1 MQHVK
6 PSQPRAAKKLR
17 TPAGRF
23 LDYLGIQPVVD
34 KNSAAGG
41 ASGVLR
47 PYAAALGQDVVG
59 GLISALISL
68 SFSLSFA
75 AMIFAG
81 ELTRDLG
88 YGIRM
93 SLTSAGITVIVVALL
108 SPFRF
113 AIAGPDS
120 RSAAVQAALAAGLVA
135 AFKGQA
141 LPTPLIL
148 FAISLSTLLTGAFL
162 YTCGRLKM
170 GTWIRYV
177 PYPVIGGFLAA
188 TGWALIVGAIR
199 VVTSRT
205 LSIEMLPELLHP
217 SIRLHLLVGIL
228 YTILLVWVLGRV
240 KHFLALPGLLVLGTL
255 GLHGVRAL
263 YGVSVAQAQAKGWL
277 LKVAAGGHLWLPLR
291 DTEWM
296 HFSRTALNSSTL
308 GHYAGGLVVLVTVTA
323 IAVLITGAAIEVAT
337 RSDANLD
344 DELKSHGLANL
355 LSGLSGGL
363 IGQNAIA
370 RSMINLQ
377 AGGKSRLSGVL
388 AGTICLVV
396 ELTRP
401 ELAGLLARPIMGATL
416 AFLGLRLLEEWLIKA
431 RGHLERTDYYLV
443 VGILLLIIWFGFVAG
458 LLVGLTISCL
468 IFAVNYSRISVIKS
482 SFTLDEYGSKVQR
495 GADENEYLHAGGN
508 RHWVLRL
515 RGFLFFGSVVR
526 LVQDA
531 RARIDSCYR
540 QDRPL
545 QTLVLDFA
553 AAIGIDSSAAMTLV
567 KLRQTAEKR
576 HVQIVFTALQ
586 PEMEKLLKR
595 ENCLRNDDVCLAF
608 PDLDRALEHCED
620 KMLSER
626 TGGLM
631 GRHSF
636 ASQLAT
642 ALGSDAAAKRLLS
655 YADRLELAPNQYL
668 VRQGDPSDAL
678 FIIESGRLSIMLELP
693 NGRPLRLRSVASNT
707 SLGEI
712 GLYREKP
719 RSTSVLA
726 DVQTVV
732 HRLSKQALTRMENE
746 EPKLAV
752 AFHTYIVRILAE
764 RLTSS
769 DLAIAALE
777 R

>member
-1 MQHVK
+1 MDHVK
-6 PSQPRAAKKLR
+6 SSQSQAAKKPR
-17 TPAGRF
+17 PPASRV
-23 LDYLGIQPVVD
+23 LTYLGLRSGSD
-34 KNSAAGG
+34 KRSGG
-41 ASGVLR
+41 GERGSLVS
-47 PYAAALGQDVVG
+47 ALGQDAVG
-59 GLISALISL
+59 GAISALISL
-68 SFSLSFA
+68 CFSLSFA
-75 AMIFAG
+75 AMIFTG

-93 SLTSAGITVIVVALL
+93 SLTSAAITVIVVALL

-120 RSAAVQAALAAGLVA
+120 RSAAVQSALAAGLVA
-135 AFKGQA
+135 AFKGQP
-141 LPTPLIL
+141 LPTPVIL
-148 FAISLSTLLTGAFL
+148 FGISLSTVITGAVL

-177 PYPVIGGFLAA
+177 PYPVIGGFLAS
-188 TGWALIVGAIR
+188 TGWTLMVGAIR

-205 LSIEMLPELLHP
+205 LSLSMLPELLQP
-217 SIRLHLLVGIL
+217 EVRLHLFVGIL
-228 YTILLVWVLGRV
+228 FTLLLVWVLGRT
-240 KHFLALPGLLVLGTL
+240 KHFLALPGLLVVGTL
-255 GLHGVRAL
+255 ALHGVRAL
-263 YGVSVAQAQAKGWL
+263 FGMSVAQAQEKGWL
-277 LKVAAGGHLWLPLR
+277 LKVAAGGHVWLPFR
-291 DTEWM
+291 DAMWKT
-296 HFSRTALNSSTL
+296 FPRSALNTSTL
-308 GHYAGGLVVLVTVTA
+308 GHYAGSLLVLITVTA

-344 DELKSHGLANL
+344 DELKSHGIANL
-355 LSGLSGGL
+355 LSGLGGGL

-388 AGTICLVV
+388 AGSICLLIEV
-396 ELTRP
+396 TRP
-401 ELAGLLARPIMGATL
+401 EMAGYLARPIMGATL
-416 AFLGLRLLEEWLIKA
+416 AYLGIRLLDEWIVKA
-431 RGHLERTDYYLV
+431 RVHLERTDYYLV
-443 VGILLLIIWFGFVAG
+443 VGILLLIIWFGFVVG
-458 LLVGLTISCL
+458 LLVGLVVSCL
-468 IFAVNYSRISVIKS
+468 IFAINYSRISVIKS

-495 GADENEYLHAGGN
+495 GADENEYLHQDGN

-515 RGFLFFGSVVR
+515 RGYLFFGSVVR

-531 RARIDSCYR
+531 RQRIESSHR
-540 QDRPL
+540 RNRPL

-567 KLRQTAEKR
+567 KLRQTAEQKR
-576 HVQIVFTALQ
+576 VQIVFTALQ
-586 PEMEKLLKR
+586 PEMIKLLKR
-595 ENCLRNDDVCLAF
+595 ERCLRDDDVCLAF
-608 PDLDRALEHCED
+608 PDLDRALEHCEE

-626 TGGLM
+626 TGGIL

-636 ASQLAT
+636 MSQLAT
-642 ALGSDAAAKRLLS
+642 ALGSDAAAKRVLS
-655 YADRLELAPNQYL
+655 YAERLELAPKQYL

-678 FIIESGRLSIMLELP
+678 FIIESGRVSIMLELP
-693 NGRPLRLRSVASNT
+693 NGPPLRLRSVASNT

-726 DVQTVV
+726 DVPTVI
-732 HRLSKQALTRMENE
+732 HRLSKQALLRMENE

-752 AFHTYIVRILAE
+752 AFHTYIIRILAE

-769 DLAIAALE
+769 DIAIAALE